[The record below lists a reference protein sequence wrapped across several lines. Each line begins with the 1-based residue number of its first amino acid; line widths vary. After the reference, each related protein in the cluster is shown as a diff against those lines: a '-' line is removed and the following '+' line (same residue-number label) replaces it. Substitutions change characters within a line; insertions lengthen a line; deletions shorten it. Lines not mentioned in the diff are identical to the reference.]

1 MGYYPVTMATLN
13 LLLKLIHGI
22 SISEDADSQPIS
34 FLDLAAC
41 LVFVMREVFT
51 GFHKWRFAGIK
62 DREEIG
68 WFGKSLVWH
77 LQHEVI
83 TMQL

>member
-1 MGYYPVTMATLN
+1 MGYYPVTMATLD

-22 SISEDADSQPIS
+22 TIVEDADGQPVS

-41 LVFVMREVFT
+41 LVFVLREVFT
-51 GFHKWRFAGIK
+51 GFHKWRFAKIK

-68 WFGKSLVWH
+68 MF
-77 LQHEVI
+77 
-83 TMQL
+83 

>member
-1 MGYYPVTMATLN
+1 MGYYPVTMATLD

-22 SISEDADSQPIS
+22 SIVEDADSQSVS

-41 LVFVMREVFT
+41 LVFVLREVFT
-51 GFHKWRFAGIK
+51 GFHKWRFARIK

-68 WFGKSLVWH
+68 KCMF
-77 LQHEVI
+77 
-83 TMQL
+83 